1 MQITDSSTLWQSAYK
16 LIDSGNQEKLERF
29 GSLTL
34 RRPEPQALWQPDLSE
49 SEWKHRADAS
59 FVKDDSHTAERGS
72 WQQSRNLSQRW
83 PIIFQTA
90 AMKIKFLLS
99 LSSFK
104 HVGLFPEQAV
114 NWEYIFEQ
122 VQQQEKIINDPE
134 QPPRVLNLFA
144 YTGGATLAARAAG
157 ASVTHVDSVKPVLSW
172 ASSNAQANQMD
183 GIRWMAEDA
192 MRFVN
197 REVRREQQYEG
208 IILDP
213 PAYGRGPKGERW
225 ILEEN
230 IQELLEGCSKLLTP
244 KGFVVLNLYS
254 MGFSALIAANLL
266 TSFFGKDGLTECGE
280 LIVTDAGNRP
290 LPLGIFARISRI

>member
-1 MQITDSSTLWQSAYK
+1 MQITDSSTLWKSAYK

-34 RRPEPQALWQPDLSE
+34 RRPEPQAIWKPDLTE
-49 SEWKHRADAS
+49 SEWQHRADAS
-59 FVKDDSHTAERGS
+59 FVKEGNSAERGA

-83 PIIFQTA
+83 PIMFQSDN
-90 AMKIKFLLS
+90 MKLKFLLS

-114 NWEYIFEQ
+114 NWEYIYTQ
-122 VQQQEKIINDPE
+122 VQEQKKWINDPE
-134 QPPRVLNLFA
+134 QLPNVLNLFA

-172 ASSNAQANQMD
+172 ASSNANANQMD

-192 MRFVN
+192 ARFVS
-197 REVRREQQYEG
+197 REVRRGQQYEG

-213 PAYGRGPKGERW
+213 PAYGRGSKGERW

-230 IQELLEGCSKLLTP
+230 IQDLLEDCSKLLKP

-254 MGFSALIAANLL
+254 MGYSALIAANLL
-266 TSFFGKDGLTECGE
+266 TNFFGTNGHLTCGE
-280 LIVTDAGNRP
+280 LIVTDAANRS
-290 LPLGIFARISRI
+290 LPLGIFARMHNI